1 MLETKPVTTFTSR
14 QRRRR
19 IKLELAMRILLLA
32 VEALLAV
39 SSVSGFVPAPF
50 NVQPSQHRP
59 TGLFAT
65 ATEVITGTVKW

>member
-1 MLETKPVTTFTSR
+1 
-14 QRRRR
+14 
-19 IKLELAMRILLLA
+19 MRILLLA

-39 SSVSGFVPAPF
+39 SFVSGFVPAPF
-50 NVQPSQHRP
+50 NVQPSQHRQ